1 MAKTTRVRIE
11 MKSNQEILLKRH
23 LNKNGKVQRAFTR
36 SVRRRSD
43 KYTPFLTGALK
54 NTAVASESKITYV
67 VPYARKNFFANRG
80 RGYQGTFY
88 GGLRGRNWANRMW
101 AAEGDE
107 VIAEMATIAGVK
119 GRRR

>member
-1 MAKTTRVRIE
+1 MAKTTRVRIK
-11 MKSNQEILLKRH
+11 MDSNQEILLKRH
-23 LNKNGKVQRAFTR
+23 LNKNGDVQRAFTR

-54 NTAVASESKITYV
+54 NTAKESESSITYV
-67 VPYARKNFFANRG
+67 VPYARKNYFANRG
-80 RGYQGTFY
+80 RGFQGTSY
-88 GGLRGRNWANRMW
+88 GGLRGRDWTNRMW

-107 VIAEMATIAGVK
+107 VISELAKIAGVK